1 MLDNG
6 CSCIGRTRIFL
17 IGTAIHIPGNIN
29 LHFLLI
35 FLGKHA
41 VHLFCVKVQG
51 ACQHIVLLAFNGGI
65 LTCFL
70 FLCVQL
76 GETIFFSFASYSL
89 DNILA
94 LQVDHPP
101 ARGDLNFA
109 LVVVGSRLLVRVV
122 MEFFSRIM
130 DGDLDSSIDC
140 RCVGVMLFLSIVWL
154 CALGRGQK
162 FVSSLFSLCSLI
174 KHLSSRV
181 NCNITCY
188 IWC

>member
-76 GETIFFSFASYSL
+76 GETIFFSFAIYSL

-94 LQVDHPP
+94 LQLCI
-101 ARGDLNFA
+101 GCSWFA
-109 LVVVGSRLLVRVV
+109 SFGTGGHGV
-122 MEFFSRIM
+122 FSRIM

-140 RCVGVMLFLSIVWL
+140 RCVGVMLFLSIVWM

-162 FVSSLFSLCSLI
+162 FVPSLFSLCSLI

>member
-76 GETIFFSFASYSL
+76 GKTILFL
-89 DNILA
+89 
-94 LQVDHPP
+94 
-101 ARGDLNFA
+101 
-109 LVVVGSRLLVRVV
+109 
-122 MEFFSRIM
+122 FSRQHISSPS
-130 DGDLDSSIDC
+130 GPSFCTGCSWFTSFGTGGHDS
-140 RCVGVMLFLSIVWL
+140 VLIV
-154 CALGRGQK
+154 A
-162 FVSSLFSLCSLI
+162 VS
-174 KHLSSRV
+174 V
-181 NCNITCY
+181 
-188 IWC
+188 